1 MRIAYIVGTLAYNG
15 GAERIVTEKM
25 NYLSTV
31 PKYSIYAI
39 TLYQIY
45 DKQPNTYD
53 LSPKVTQV
61 NLQIPAYLQYKH
73 KYPKRL
79 WLKWKYYK
87 QLRQE
92 LTTVVN
98 EIKPDILIGVGFNS
112 ADIVC
117 LQKCNAA
124 KIIESHEP
132 RMFTMSNSQRTQRSF
147 VTKALGHLYR
157 KWYLHII
164 EKYADAIVT
173 LTENDAIEW
182 KKARYVEVIPNFSSM
197 HISSISN
204 CANKK
209 VIAVGRFEWEKGYD
223 MLLQIWENVINRHP
237 DWEINIYGDGNLRD
251 NIEKEVLQKGLRS
264 IYIHPFTKE
273 ISKEYAKSSIYI
285 LSSRFEGFSLTILEA
300 MRHGLPC
307 ISFDCPFGPANLIE
321 NDKTGYLIENGNKS
335 SFADKL
341 SNLMENS
348 QVRKEF
354 SKAALDRAKLFEKET
369 IMQNWIKL
377 FESLKS

>member
-92 LTTVVN
+92 LTKVVN

-124 KIIESHEP
+124 KIIESHEA
-132 RMFTMSNSQRTQRSF
+132 RMFTMSNAQHTQRSF

-209 VIAVGRFEWEKGYD
+209 IIAVGRFEWQKGYD

-285 LSSRFEGFSLTILEA
+285 LSSRFEGFPLTILEA

-321 NDKTGYLIENGNKS
+321 NDKTGYLIENGNKF

>member
-61 NLQIPAYLQYKH
+61 NLQIPVYLQYKH

-92 LTTVVN
+92 LTKVVN

-132 RMFTMSNSQRTQRSF
+132 RMFTMSNAQRTQRSF

>member
-92 LTTVVN
+92 LTKVVN

-132 RMFTMSNSQRTQRSF
+132 RMFTMSNAQHIQRSF

>member
-92 LTTVVN
+92 LTKVVN

-132 RMFTMSNSQRTQRSF
+132 RMFTMSNAQRTQRSF

-209 VIAVGRFEWEKGYD
+209 IIAVGRFEWQKGYD